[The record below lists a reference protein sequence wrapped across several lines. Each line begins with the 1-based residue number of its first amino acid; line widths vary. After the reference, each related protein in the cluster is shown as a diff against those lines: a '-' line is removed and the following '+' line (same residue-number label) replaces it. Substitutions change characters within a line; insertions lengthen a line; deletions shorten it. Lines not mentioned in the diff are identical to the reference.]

1 MFIIQNIHKYVAFG
15 GNKMFSGFLTAINY
29 MVRDCTKIPWIM
41 LDLML
46 HLVADFTLCM
56 NLNSKFC

>member
-1 MFIIQNIHKYVAFG
+1 
-15 GNKMFSGFLTAINY
+15 MFSGFLTAINY